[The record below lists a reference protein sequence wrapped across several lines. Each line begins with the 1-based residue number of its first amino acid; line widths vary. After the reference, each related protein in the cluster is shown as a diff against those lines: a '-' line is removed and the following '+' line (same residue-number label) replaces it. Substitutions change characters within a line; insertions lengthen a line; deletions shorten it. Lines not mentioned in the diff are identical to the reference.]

1 MSLRIIQE
9 TRRGQK
15 AINGEQTRLRGQELG
30 MSSAET
36 EKLIGKFTLS
46 EPEDCK
52 SDTEPSAVIP
62 IVAKRRD
69 SKDSDTSISTDSASI
84 TLNGEPP
91 DTLKPPLRRHS
102 SIFTEELPE
111 NVEFE
116 FLRHGWANRIVA
128 DKDGKP
134 IYFAN
139 IPWQWTG
146 TKLDIYRGVPDHEKS
161 IASLSRK
168 SLNKR
173 IFYDLQEEVERFEIV
188 GSKMYLGFDYHFDYN
203 GRQYRWR
210 EKFWKFKCNSHEIL
224 TDTQTKEVIARF
236 KNVSPLEVW
245 RKKRYGKLVIYDEV
259 WKTDDKLIDII
270 VMTLV
275 AVKQRIREK
284 KRMRSLWKLVAAAA
298 DGAGGN

>member
-173 IFYDLQEEVERFEIV
+173 SSR
-188 GSKMYLGFDYHFDYN
+188 GSG
-203 GRQYRWR
+203 
-210 EKFWKFKCNSHEIL
+210 
-224 TDTQTKEVIARF
+224 
-236 KNVSPLEVW
+236 
-245 RKKRYGKLVIYDEV
+245 
-259 WKTDDKLIDII
+259 
-270 VMTLV
+270 TL
-275 AVKQRIREK
+275 
-284 KRMRSLWKLVAAAA
+284 
-298 DGAGGN
+298 